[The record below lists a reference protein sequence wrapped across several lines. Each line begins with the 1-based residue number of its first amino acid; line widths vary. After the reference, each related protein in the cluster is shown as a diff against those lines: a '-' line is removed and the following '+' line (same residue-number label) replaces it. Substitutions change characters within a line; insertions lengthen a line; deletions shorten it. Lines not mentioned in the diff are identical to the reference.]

1 MYPPTVGHDAPR
13 GRSWTSA
20 FADGRYHV
28 TAHVAEG
35 GTARVFV
42 AYDNQT
48 RAWRA
53 LKMLLPEYAQR
64 PDLRRRLITEASAMQ
79 RLDHPNITKVF
90 EAFEDDDNAY
100 LIMEFA
106 ERGSV
111 GDWIHDHGP
120 LPPPVATEIMVQL
133 CRGVAHAHDSGVVHR
148 DIKPHNV
155 LVDGR
160 GLCTVAD
167 FGIAQVTWEERQTR
181 TGAALGTLGYIAPEQ
196 LDSAKHVDG
205 RADVYSIGATL
216 YMFLQGKAPR
226 DLFMHGPDAPV
237 FATIPEPLLDLL
249 VRATRHH
256 RSDRI
261 QSVNI
266 LLEKVLEAQGELAHR
281 DPRFPLLAPPKAPP
295 VPAGLTSVKPTRLG
309 GARSAT
315 HDSPPPTFHLDGNLR
330 TVKPKKGGP

>member
-1 MYPPTVGHDAPR
+1 MDFGIPKLPFRV
-13 GRSWTSA
+13 
-20 FADGRYHV
+20 ADGRYHV
-28 TAHVAEG
+28 TALVAEG

-42 AYDNQT
+42 AYDNHN

-64 PDLRRRLITEASAMQ
+64 PDLRRRLITEATAMK
-79 RLDHPNITKVF
+79 RLDHPHITKVF
-90 EAFEDDDNAY
+90 EAFEDDENAY
-100 LIMEFA
+100 LIMEYA

-111 GDWIHDHGP
+111 GDWIQEHGP
-120 LPPPVATEIMVQL
+120 LPAAAAVEIMLQL
-133 CRGVAHAHDSGVVHR
+133 CRAVTHAHDSGIVHR

-216 YMFLQGKAPR
+216 YMFLVGTSPR
-226 DLFMHGPDAPV
+226 DLFMFGRSAEV
-237 FATIPEPLLDLL
+237 FSPIPEPLLELI
-249 VRATRHH
+249 VGATRHF
-256 RSDRI
+256 RGDRI
-261 QSVNI
+261 QTVAR
-266 LLEKVLEAQGELAHR
+266 LQEMFTEAQGELAPLDAH
-281 DPRFPLLAPPKAPP
+281 FALLAAPKAPP
-295 VPAGLTSVKPTRLG
+295 VPKGLSGTVAPSRLSSAFSVR
-309 GARSAT
+309 R
-315 HDSPPPTFHLDGNLR
+315 DSQPPTFNFDGGLR
-330 TVKPKKGGP
+330 TVKPKKGES